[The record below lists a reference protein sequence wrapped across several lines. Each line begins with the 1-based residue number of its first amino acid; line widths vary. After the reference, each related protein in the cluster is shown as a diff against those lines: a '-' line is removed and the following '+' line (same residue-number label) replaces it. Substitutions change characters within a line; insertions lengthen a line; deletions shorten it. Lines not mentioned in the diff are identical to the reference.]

1 MVKSFELFCFRS
13 VMARVQFSDVSCD
26 KLAVAERMFPT
37 QIASHLCFFFFFLFF
52 NAIEKY
58 VRTYYKKTTRV
69 NNLFSGS
76 LFSLQV
82 VKVGAVRRGT
92 GAEWSHRRTIS
103 LEQHLFSIYINSGPG
118 WFIWSCCSHLYGRG
132 RISGDMTN
140 GCLPN
145 RISYDNAK
153 WWLYFAVYAL
163 SDGLAE
169 SFFDSRVNISPCCRR
184 DSWNR
189 DTGAIWWRYI
199 FSHPSIITL
208 LAMTNVYGLLLWE
221 AV

>member
-1 MVKSFELFCFRS
+1 
-13 VMARVQFSDVSCD
+13 MARVQFSDVSCD

-118 WFIWSCCSHLYGRG
+118 WFIWSRCSHLYGRG